1 MTIMPQADPI
11 RGPAAGEG
19 EAGNLTGNVTG
30 DAATAGEL
38 DAFAELFRVDAA
50 VLRQDVRSAADY
62 AINAVAIRRE
72 DRKSAAEGRRIVTDL
87 IPNAERAL
95 RRISRLDAAEVE
107 RGTVAKA
114 SDVQNLTQIVIRNA
128 AEMSANLSALLGQI
142 DYLRLPA
149 GGGSDQDRLAAKLIE
164 RLARVWTRYTNRPAP
179 GGKSGPFVNFVAAAW
194 VHLNLPEFKN
204 RAGEPQPL
212 VDAIGNRVEKFH
224 RQHNREK
231 NNRRLCGKR
240 SR

>member
-1 MTIMPQADPI
+1 MQQAVRI
-11 RGPAAGEG
+11 KVAAPGEG
-19 EAGNLTGNVTG
+19 DVQNPTANIRS
-30 DAATAGEL
+30 DAAAAGEL

-72 DRKSAAEGRRIVTDL
+72 DRRSAADGRRIVTDL

-95 RRISRLDAAEVE
+95 RRISRLDAAQVE
-107 RGTVAKA
+107 RGTVTKA
-114 SDVQNLTQIVIRNA
+114 SGVQNLTQLVIRSA
-128 AEMSANLSALLGQI
+128 AEMSANLSALLDQI

-149 GGGSDQDRLAAKLIE
+149 GGGSDHDRLAVKLIE
-164 RLARVWTRYTNRPAP
+164 RLARVWTRHTNRPVP

-194 VHLNLPEFKN
+194 VYLDLPEFKN

-231 NNRRLCGKR
+231 NNRRLCGKPPR
-240 SR
+240 